1 VGGVA
6 YEFGTF
12 RLELTSRRLLRGGD
26 VVALTGR
33 AFDTLVSLVENSSR
47 VVDKDE
53 LMRWVWPDAVVE
65 ESNLSQQIFLLRKI
79 LGEGPKDH
87 RYIATVPR
95 RGYRF
100 VATVVR
106 IEADASEPRPSVT
119 PAAAYEVHA
128 FAPMRLSLKLPAGAP
143 IALGASSPFALSPD
157 GRLLAYVAREAEGSW
172 LRIRPID
179 RLESTRVERS
189 EGASSPFFS
198 PDGRWIG
205 FFAKGRLFKVSTS
218 GGAPTVLCEA
228 GSECRGASWSTRDA
242 IVFTPTP
249 ASNLSVV
256 PADGGAPRP
265 ATTLDFAQGE
275 RDASLA
281 GRAAQR
287 AQRALHHRP
296 SRFRVVRRG

>member
-1 VGGVA
+1 VIESHDRAQANLLTCFHCRRDSGQHVPNIGPAPHQPVSSKSLLVRYYLERVPLSEADTRAKLIDPAIHQCGWSEDMICRETTLGAVEIIAGKARRRSGGRSDYTLRIRVNAESQPVA
-6 YEFGTF
+6 
-12 RLELTSRRLLRGGD
+12 
-26 VVALTGR
+26 VALIE
-33 AFDTLVSLVENSSR
+33 AKKDTLPPGHGL
-47 VVDKDE
+47 
-53 LMRWVWPDAVVE
+53 
-65 ESNLSQQIFLLRKI
+65 
-79 LGEGPKDH
+79 
-87 RYIATVPR
+87 
-95 RGYRF
+95 
-100 VATVVR
+100 
-106 IEADASEPRPSVT
+106 
-119 PAAAYEVHA
+119 
-128 FAPMRLSLKLPAGAP
+128 
-143 IALGASSPFALSPD
+143 
-157 GRLLAYVAREAEGSW
+157 AREAEGSW